1 MAGFMASLWGRKDAQ
16 QVSRDAIVGLRQ
28 QLQMIEKKEEYTQKK
43 VEEELAKAKAN
54 AVTNKAASLA
64 ALKRKKMLENELE
77 KLQGTKFQLEMNV
90 NTLESAKMNQ
100 ETMAAM
106 KKAAGA
112 LKHIHGDLTMDRVD
126 KIMSDVQEQT
136 QLAVEIQD
144 QISSGPIGTDLDD
157 DELKRELEDL
167 EQDQLNDMLKGAE
180 PAPIHLP
187 PGATKTTEVKNTAEM
202 DEDAMLKQLQA
213 ELAM

>member
-1 MAGFMASLWGRKDAQ
+1 M
-16 QVSRDAIVGLRQ
+16 SRDAIVGLRQ

-90 NTLESAKMNQ
+90 NTLESAKINQ
-100 ETMAAM
+100 ETMSAM
-106 KKAAGA
+106 KKAADA
-112 LKHIHGDLTMDRVD
+112 LKHIHGDLTMDKVD
-126 KIMSDVQEQT
+126 KTMADIQEQT

-144 QISSGPIGTDLDD
+144 QISSGPIGADLDE

-167 EQDQLNDMLKGAE
+167 EQDKLNEMLQGAE
-180 PAPIHLP
+180 PAPVHVP
-187 PGATKTTEVKNTAEM
+187 PGAVQTVEPKKTKEL
-202 DEDAMLKQLQA
+202 DEDEMLKQLQA

>member
-1 MAGFMASLWGRKDAQ
+1 
-16 QVSRDAIVGLRQ
+16 
-28 QLQMIEKKEEYTQKK
+28 MIEKKEEYTQKK
-43 VEEELAKAKAN
+43 IEEELAKAKAN

-64 ALKRKKMLENELE
+64 ALKRKKLLESELE

-106 KKAAGA
+106 KKAADA
-112 LKHIHGDLTMDRVD
+112 LKHIHGNLTIDKVD
-126 KIMSDVQEQT
+126 KTMAEIQEQT
-136 QLAVEIQD
+136 QLASEIQN
-144 QISSGPIGTDLDD
+144 QISDPATIGIGVDIDE
-157 DELKRELEDL
+157 DELRRDLEEL

-187 PGATKTTEVKNTAEM
+187 PGATKITEAKKTAEA
-202 DEDAMLKQLQA
+202 DEEEMLKQLQA